1 MEKENMGTRKVSN
14 DRGPM
19 GNGCISAMSSSLGED
34 VYTFRAGK
42 WGEYFL
48 TTLPQE
54 LESFMIES

>member
-1 MEKENMGTRKVSN
+1 MGTRKVSN